1 MENARHDTPS
11 RILDAAEGLFADQG
25 YELASLRALTLR
37 AQVNLAAV
45 NYHFGSKEELFRA
58 VLARRMEP
66 LLDECLAA
74 LDTILSR
81 PTSPTV
87 EELVTALV
95 QPFLD
100 LASASASGA
109 AFVHLLSRTLA
120 DDYPLLQSL
129 SVARYGEFIRGF
141 TAAFQTVLPQLTRQQ
156 LAWRLSFGLLLLLGA
171 FSNHNDTLRVFL
183 YSDIAPALDA
193 GAAARELIPFVVAG
207 LSNGE
212 PD

>member
-1 MENARHDTPS
+1 MENARYDTPT

-25 YELASLRALTLR
+25 YGLASMRMLTLH

-66 LLDECLAA
+66 LLDECLAGLNA
-74 LDTILSR
+74 IQSR
-81 PTSPTV
+81 TQSPTV

-95 QPFLD
+95 QPFLN
-100 LASASASGA
+100 LAAGSSAGA

-120 DDYPLLQSL
+120 DDYPLLQSV

-141 TAAFQTVLPQLTRQQ
+141 TAAFQTALPHLTRPQ

-171 FSNHNDTLRVFL
+171 FSNRNDTLRVFL

-207 LSNGE
+207 LSGE
-212 PD
+212 RG